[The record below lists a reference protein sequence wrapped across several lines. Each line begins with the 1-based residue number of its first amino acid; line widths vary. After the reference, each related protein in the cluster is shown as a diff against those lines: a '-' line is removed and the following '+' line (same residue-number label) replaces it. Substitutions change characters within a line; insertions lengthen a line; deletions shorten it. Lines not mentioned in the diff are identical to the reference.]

1 MSVLVFCNYVILKG
15 HILNISKTIF
25 SKLILDLR
33 ISHQL
38 NGVCFKELYIHSAY
52 VISPCI

>member
-15 HILNISKTIF
+15 NILNISKTIF

-38 NGVCFKELYIHSAY
+38 NGVCFQELYKHSAY
-52 VISPCI
+52 VINPCI